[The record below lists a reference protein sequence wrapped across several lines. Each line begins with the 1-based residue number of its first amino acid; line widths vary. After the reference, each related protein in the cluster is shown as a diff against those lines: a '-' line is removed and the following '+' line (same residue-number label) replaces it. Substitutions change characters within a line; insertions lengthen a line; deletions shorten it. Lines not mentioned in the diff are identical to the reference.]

1 MNTIAYKPT
10 NNIIDEHMIKKA
22 CPGSWKAIIE
32 FDSLDEVLALYHA
45 LNDAIDE
52 HFKDARNKHV
62 WALGANTQEESLYYE
77 ALAEQQRKHGYKLM
91 NIKNELEKAFHC
103 SEYFFE
109 GGEN

>member
-45 LNDAIDE
+45 CA
-52 HFKDARNKHV
+52 
-62 WALGANTQEESLYYE
+62 W
-77 ALAEQQRKHGYKLM
+77 
-91 NIKNELEKAFHC
+91 
-103 SEYFFE
+103 
-109 GGEN
+109 

>member
-45 LNDAIDE
+45 LGDAINK
-52 HFKDARNKHV
+52 HFTDARNKHV
-62 WALGANTQEESLYYE
+62 WALGSNTQEESLYCE
-77 ALAEQQRKHGYKLM
+77 ALAEQ
-91 NIKNELEKAFHC
+91 
-103 SEYFFE
+103 
-109 GGEN
+109 